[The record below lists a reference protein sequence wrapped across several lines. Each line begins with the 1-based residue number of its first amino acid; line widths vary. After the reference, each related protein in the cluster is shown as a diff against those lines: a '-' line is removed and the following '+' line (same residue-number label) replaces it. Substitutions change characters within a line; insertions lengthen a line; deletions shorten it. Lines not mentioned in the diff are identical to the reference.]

1 MSEAPQLTQ
10 REISRAIRDLDRLE
24 RDEINVVAKPIREKY
39 KHLKNALKD
48 QCEHHYQLNLEYGVV
63 PWGENW
69 YCIRCN
75 KRDYRVNEDIR
86 KAYMLSNP
94 ELFEEVE

>member
-1 MSEAPQLTQ
+1 MSESPQLTQ
-10 REISRAIRDLDRLE
+10 REISRAIRELDRLE
-24 RDEINVVAKPIREKY
+24 RDEIQVVADPIREKY
-39 KHLKNALKD
+39 RHLKNALKD
-48 QCEHHYQLNLEYGVV
+48 QCEHSYRLNLDAGVV

-75 KRDYRVNEDIR
+75 KRDCRVNEDIR